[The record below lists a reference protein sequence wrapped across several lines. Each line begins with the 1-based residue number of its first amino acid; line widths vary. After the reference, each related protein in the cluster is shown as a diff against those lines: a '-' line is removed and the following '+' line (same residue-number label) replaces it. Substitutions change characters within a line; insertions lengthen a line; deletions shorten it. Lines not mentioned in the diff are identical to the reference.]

1 MPIIKKQ
8 VNNNYT
14 YVGPEIAGSTS
25 DADYTYDGVYFQKLI
40 NQHQYTAAAN
50 YASKFVP
57 NNEEERKQLKG
68 YLFTLRTEGEKVE
81 HIYANAESKPGG
93 KDKVDASLFYD
104 AVFSNN
110 LNGLDENNKYKRQYE
125 RLKAN
130 LGGKGATTLEIEFKP
145 KTRSYLGK
153 DWLAQDNDITLD
165 NFLNNCSIDR
175 SELKVYPGN
184 DGGGIISIDKSDKN
198 FNLLA
203 YELANFVGNNS
214 TFNIAGPSN
223 HPIIKGYDV
232 NGNYI
237 KNSLDYERKPKTIG
251 KTLKDVYKN
260 SKENSNLKIG
270 YSDRP
275 FWFELQQMYKGI
287 QGAKDVQKELEEDIK
302 EKTYVYESLI
312 FGTFGDTDNELKS
325 KYENGEIDHDAFRQ
339 ALQDSDKDAYQQIKM
354 LDLSSYSGGD
364 IYTDFYNDEGV
375 TTLKK
380 VDLNF
385 LAGLNTN
392 FGYAKKDENYVMSYG
407 TSGNKQG
414 IFITILSKPQSDT
427 QEKYNYQYKP
437 CTIFVENLWSE
448 KTQAAMATSPKAQA
462 LYTMNNMKHYGYG
475 HSINDGKA
483 KVYITDNQGN
493 GYVERFIEG
502 KKEKTPKTKAQIE
515 QILNL
520 DFTKQLA
527 ADALLDKYSNNKGQI
542 DKEGYLLESK
552 LVAGAIANNFY
563 KDANRPPL
571 NPVDYFGLG
580 SFDPDRVDIQLDS
593 LFTEKYNSDIYQWYP
608 LEQFSDAYDVYEYLL
623 SKLRGYD
630 FIQTKE

>member
-1 MPIIKKQ
+1 MPIIRKQ

-14 YVGPEIAGSTS
+14 YVGPEI
-25 DADYTYDGVYFQKLI
+25 DTYDGVYFQELI

-50 YASKFVP
+50 YASKFIP

-68 YLFTLRTEGEKVE
+68 YLFTLRSEGEKVE

-125 RLKAN
+125 YLKDR
-130 LGGKGATTLEIEFKP
+130 LGGKEATYLEIEFKP

-175 SELKVYPGN
+175 SELNFIPDK
-184 DGGGIISIDKSDKN
+184 DGAGKIRIDKSDKN

-203 YELANFVGNNS
+203 YELANFVDNNS
-214 TFNIAGPSN
+214 TFNIHGPSN
-223 HPIIKGYDV
+223 HPIIKGYDE
-232 NGNYI
+232 NGKYV
-237 KNSLDYERKPKTIG
+237 KNRWERRQKPKT
-251 KTLKDVYKN
+251 LYDVHKQY
-260 SKENSNLKIG
+260 KENPNLEIG
-270 YSDRP
+270 YSDKP
-275 FWFELQQMYKGI
+275 YWFELQQMYKGI

-312 FGTFGDTDNELKS
+312 FGTFGDTDNELRS
-325 KYENGEIDHDAFRQ
+325 KYDNGEIDWDAFKK

-364 IYTDFYNDEGV
+364 IYTDLYNDDGV

-385 LAGLNTN
+385 LRELNTN
-392 FGYAKKDENYVMSYG
+392 FGYAKLDENYVMSYG

-448 KTQAAMATSPKAQA
+448 KTQAAIATSPKAQA

-493 GYVERFIEG
+493 GYIETSSG
-502 KKEKTPKTKAQIE
+502 DKKEKTPKTKAQIE
-515 QILNL
+515 QILNF

-580 SFDPDRVDIQLDS
+580 SFDPDKVDIQLDS
-593 LFTEKYNSDIYQWYP
+593 LFTERYNSDIYQWYP

-630 FIQTKE
+630 FIPTNK

>member
-1 MPIIKKQ
+1 MPIIRKQ

-40 NQHQYTAAAN
+40 NQHQYTAAAD
-50 YASKFVP
+50 YASKFIP

-110 LNGLDENNKYKRQYE
+110 LNGLDENNKYKRQFELLRKSFGEDGRIEINFQPHTRRYFTADILAEDNDFTLTNFINNCGIDKNELKYE
-125 RLKAN
+125 EGN
-130 LGGKGATTLEIEFKP
+130 DEGGKLIIYNDDPNINMLLYKLGQFNDLYGSTYINGNNNFPEIK
-145 KTRSYLGK
+145 SYNAEGK
-153 DWLAQDNDITLD
+153 LLAPPM
-165 NFLNNCSIDR
+165 
-175 SELKVYPGN
+175 EKVYGTTRGMIDAKPEVFIRPKKN
-184 DGGGIISIDKSDKN
+184 PYMDKINRIYNGIN
-198 FNLLA
+198 A
-203 YELANFVGNNS
+203 
-214 TFNIAGPSN
+214 
-223 HPIIKGYDV
+223 
-232 NGNYI
+232 
-237 KNSLDYERKPKTIG
+237 
-251 KTLKDVYKN
+251 
-260 SKENSNLKIG
+260 
-270 YSDRP
+270 
-275 FWFELQQMYKGI
+275 
-287 QGAKDVQKELEEDIK
+287 AKDVQKELEEDIK

-312 FGTFGDTDNELKS
+312 FGTFGDTDNELRS
-325 KYENGEIDHDAFRQ
+325 KYENGEINYDDFRK
-339 ALQDSDKDAYQQIKM
+339 ALQDSDKNAYQEIKM

-414 IFITILSKPQSDT
+414 IFITILSKPQSNT

-483 KVYITDNQGN
+483 KIYITDNQGN

-563 KDANRPPL
+563 KDTNRPPL

-630 FIQTKE
+630 FIQTNE